1 MSSLPKLR
9 LSEFSDSDTYFPHKF
24 DDVFSFSSGKN
35 IKQNESSP
43 EFSTPCV
50 RYGELYHMYGE
61 VITRT
66 INNTN
71 LEHSE
76 LTFSAGNEILLPS
89 AGEDPLDIGSA
100 SALTLEGVAIGR
112 TINVLRPKG
121 TIDYSH
127 IYVSYYINE
136 KLRKRISQLA
146 RGASIS
152 NVYNSDLKTLKAC
165 LPSFPEQQKVASFL
179 SKVDEKIALLTEK
192 KTKLNEYKKGVMQQ
206 LFNGKWEEQDGQL
219 TFVPPTLRF
228 KADDG
233 SEFSD
238 WVQKRITEIAHTYI
252 GLVTTMTAH
261 YVERNGVFLI
271 RNSDI
276 KQNKIKTNGLINLSH
291 DFAQEHKNRALQLN
305 DIVTVHTGDI
315 GVSAVITEKLVGSQ
329 GFATLNTRLT
339 SECTSAKYL
348 CWYYNSF
355 SNIKFAYSMATGDGR
370 SNYNLKDF
378 NRAMIPIP
386 EMAEQTKIAN
396 FLSAIDQKVE
406 LVNSE
411 LEKAKEWKK
420 GLLQQMFV

>member
-9 LSEFSDSDTYFPHKF
+9 LSEFSDSNTYCLHKF
-24 DDVFSFSSGKN
+24 DDMFSFSSGKN
-35 IKQNESSP
+35 IKQNEASP

-61 VITRT
+61 VITKT

-71 LEHSE
+71 LERSE

-100 SALTLEGVAIGR
+100 SALTLKGVAIGR

-121 TIDYSH
+121 TIYYSH

-152 NVYNSDLKTLKAC
+152 NVYNSDLKTLKAY

-179 SKVDEKIALLTEK
+179 LKVDEKVALLTDK
-192 KTKLNEYKKGVMQQ
+192 KNKLTEYKKGVMQQ
-206 LFNGKWEEQDGQL
+206 LFNGKWESKNGQQI
-219 TFVPPTLRF
+219 FVPPTLRF

-233 SEFSD
+233 NEFPDWETRRLKHYLSVRKDKNIDLEFSKQD
-238 WVQKRITEIAHTYI
+238 VLSVSGAVGVVNQIEFQGRSFAGASVAPYRIVRHGDVVYTKSPLKLNPYGIIRSNKGKDGIVSTLYAVYKCKSNIQHE
-252 GLVTTMTAH
+252 
-261 YVERNGVFLI
+261 FL
-271 RNSDI
+271 DYY
-276 KQNKIKTNGLINLSH
+276 
-291 DFAQEHKNRALQLN
+291 FQLN
-305 DIVTVHTGDI
+305 DNTNRYLRPLVNKGAKNDMKVNDSTVLNDPVCIPNKREQIKIV
-315 GVSAVITEKLVGSQ
+315 
-329 GFATLNTRLT
+329 
-339 SECTSAKYL
+339 
-348 CWYYNSF
+348 
-355 SNIKFAYSMATGDGR
+355 
-370 SNYNLKDF
+370 
-378 NRAMIPIP
+378 
-386 EMAEQTKIAN
+386 N
-396 FLSAIDQKVE
+396 FLSTIDQKID
-406 LVNSE
+406 LAKLE

>member
-9 LSEFSDSDTYFPHKF
+9 LSEFSDSDTYCSHKF
-24 DDVFSFSSGKN
+24 DDIFSFSSGKN

-165 LPSFPEQQKVASFL
+165 LPSFPEQQKIASFL
-179 SKVDEKIALLTEK
+179 SKVDEKITLLTEK
-192 KTKLNEYKKGVMQQ
+192 KAKLTEYKKGVMQQ
-206 LFNGKWEEQDGQL
+206 LFDGSFQEQDGKL
-219 TFVPPTLRF
+219 VFVPPPLRF

-233 SEFSD
+233 SDFPDWRERKIGEFGTFYYGKSAPKWSVTKD
-238 WVQKRITEIAHTYI
+238 ASVPCVRYGELYSKYQGTVDKIYSYTSIPKDKLKFSKGGEV
-252 GLVTTMTAH
+252 LVPR
-261 YVERNGVFLI
+261 VGEDPL
-271 RNSDI
+271 
-276 KQNKIKTNGLINLSH
+276 
-291 DFAQEHKNRALQLN
+291 DFAKCSYLPLENVAIGEMISVFNSKEDGQFMATYFRATCKN
-305 DIVTVHTGDI
+305 
-315 GVSAVITEKLVGSQ
+315 
-329 GFATLNTRLT
+329 
-339 SECTSAKYL
+339 
-348 CWYYNSF
+348 
-355 SNIKFAYSMATGDGR
+355 KFARLVEGGNV
-370 SNYNLKDF
+370 SNLYFRYLEHVVIC
-378 NRAMIPIP
+378 IPHKT
-386 EMAEQTKIAN
+386 EQIKIVN
-396 FLSAIDQKVE
+396 FLTTIDKKIE
-406 LVNSE
+406 LANTE